1 MRDEYPKLAAAGGK
15 VVVVGTG
22 NANLARA
29 FVEDLRTPFPVL
41 LDDAAAAARVAA
53 IKRVRFHQL
62 FHPDSYAET
71 IRVWQA
77 GHRIGRPGKR
87 TNQLGATFVIGPG
100 NVLHFEY
107 RDAHTGDHAP
117 TDAVLAALAG

>member
-1 MRDEYPKLAAAGGK
+1 MRDEYPKVAAAGAE

-29 FVEDLRTPFPVL
+29 FSVDDRIPFPVL
-41 LDDAAAAARVAA
+41 VDDDAAAARVAT

-71 IRVWQA
+71 IRAWQA
-77 GHRIGRPGKR
+77 GHRVGRPGKR

-100 NVLHFEY
+100 NELRYEY

-117 TDAVLAALAG
+117 TADVLAALAD

>member
-1 MRDEYPKLAAAGGK
+1 LRGQYLKVEAAGGE
-15 VVVVGTG
+15 VVAVGTG

-29 FVEDLRTPFPVL
+29 FIEDDRIPFPVL
-41 LDDAAAAARVAA
+41 VDDEAAAARVAA

-71 IRVWQA
+71 IRAWQA

-100 NVLHFEY
+100 NELLYEY

-117 TDAVLAALAG
+117 TASVLAALAG

>member
-1 MRDEYPKLAAAGGK
+1 LRDEYPKVEAAGGE

-29 FVEDLRTPFPVL
+29 FTIDDRIPFPVL
-41 LDDAAAAARVAA
+41 VDDDAAAARVAA

-71 IRVWQA
+71 IRAWQA
-77 GHRIGRPGKR
+77 GHRVGRPSKR

-100 NVLHFEY
+100 NELRYEY

-117 TDAVLAALAG
+117 TADVLAAIAG

>member
-1 MRDEYPKLAAAGGK
+1 MRDEYPKVEAAGGE
-15 VVVVGTG
+15 VVVIGTG

-29 FVEDLRTPFPVL
+29 FIADDRIPFPVL
-41 LDDAAAAARVAA
+41 VDEAAEAARVAT

-62 FHPDSYAET
+62 FNPDSYAET
-71 IRVWQA
+71 IRAWQA

-87 TNQLGATFVIGPG
+87 TNQLGATFVIGPV
-100 NVLHFEY
+100 NELHYEY

-117 TDAVLAALAG
+117 MANVIAALAG